1 MVREEFQ
8 KKPSFLPYLVSISR
22 KPPGLLRLT
31 YCKRGDVL
39 HEYAELRPAG
49 ILYDQRIFHH
59 VESFVAYFKKNIKR
73 IVGKG
78 EEYECST
85 PRKCSRRE
93 LPLIRGRR
101 RNPRCTTDDRRWT
114 IARCTAS
121 SPQCTSSLLTVMAIL
136 LFVPNSFSVDLSNLV
151 SALFSVHCHGKQVA
165 VSATIQAKNV
175 DNRRF

>member
-8 KKPSFLPYLVSISR
+8 KRPSFLPYLVSISR

-73 IVGKG
+73 IVGEG
-78 EEYECST
+78 EGCECST
-85 PRKCSRRE
+85 RRKCSGRE
-93 LPLIRGRR
+93 LPHIRDRR
-101 RNPRCTTDDRRWT
+101 RIPRCTTEDRRWT
-114 IARCTAS
+114 TARCTAS
-121 SPQCTSSLLTVMAIL
+121 SLQCTSSLLTVMAIL
-136 LFVPNSFSVDLSNLV
+136 LFVLNPVSVDLSNPV

-165 VSATIQAKNV
+165 VLATIQAKNV
-175 DNRRF
+175 DYRRF